1 LAGHALPVY
10 VRKTGE
16 GEWRMRVWVQP
27 GAKRDE
33 LAGLHQ
39 EHLKIRLGAPA
50 VDNKANQAL
59 IAFVA
64 GLLGL
69 KRGQVSLETG
79 HTSRQKTLRVEAG
92 AEPVWPDPADHA
104 DRQPPTTGA
113 GHGSN
118 GTLAHRKV
126 RNPGH

>member
-1 LAGHALPVY
+1 MAERALPAY
-10 VRKTGE
+10 VRKVGV
-16 GEWRMRVWVQP
+16 GEWRLRVWAQP

-39 EHLKIRLGAPA
+39 EHLRIRLAAPA

-69 KRGQVSLETG
+69 KRSQVRLTSGQ
-79 HTSRQKTLRVEAG
+79 TSRQKTLCVTAE
-92 AEPVWPDPADHA
+92 AEPVWPDPSEQA
-104 DRQPPTTGA
+104 DRQPPTEGVDN
-113 GHGSN
+113 GSS
-118 GTLAHRKV
+118 GTRAYRKV
-126 RNPGH
+126 RKPGL